1 MARYFVRAN
10 KTIAKLQFA
19 LFCLLLSGSFARAA
33 EQPLIRIAHGA
44 FNEKVEVLW
53 IGVEQGLFRKHG
65 LNVEVVNI
73 RSGPLTMAAMA
84 SGDIQVAYTIPG
96 AVLSAAAG
104 GMDVAFFGGIVNRVD
119 GDLVVEPSVRRPE
132 DLRGKTIGVQSIGGG
147 VWSHTMLSLEY
158 LGLEPTRDKIIVRV
172 VGDPTVQVQSLATGL
187 IDGAWLTYA
196 FSSLMQEKG
205 FRVLLDLG
213 KAPIPYQGLALV
225 AQRSFLA
232 KNPQIIDALLRGVLE
247 SVAFIQNPAHHEAVV
262 RSLTKNLRLA
272 NAREAESGYQLLQ
285 WIYSFDI
292 RPNLKGVEKMHA
304 LLSMTNPKLK
314 AIKPD
319 KVVDEAPAQ
328 RMEKTSF
335 YRELVGQARKQKMGD

>member
-1 MARYFVRAN
+1 MTRYFVRAREM
-10 KTIAKLQFA
+10 LLSFQFA
-19 LFCLLLSGSFARAA
+19 LLCLFLAVSFVQAA
-33 EQPLIRIAHGA
+33 EQPLVRIAHGA
-44 FNEKVEVLW
+44 FNEKVAVLW
-53 IGVEQGLFRKHG
+53 TGVEQGFFRKHG
-65 LNVEVVNI
+65 LNVEVINI
-73 RSGPLTMAAMA
+73 RSGPLTMAALA

-104 GMDVAFFGGIVNRVD
+104 GMDVVFFGGIVNRVD
-119 GDLVVEPSVRRPE
+119 GDLVVERSIRKPE
-132 DLRGKTIGVQSIGGG
+132 DMRGKTIGVQSIGGG

-158 LGLEPTRDKIIVRV
+158 LGLEPTRDKIIIRV

-196 FSSLMQEKG
+196 FSSMMQEKG

-225 AQRSFLA
+225 TQRSFLT
-232 KNPQIIDALLRGVLE
+232 KNPQTVDSLLRGVLE
-247 SVAFIQNPAHHEAVV
+247 SVAFIQNPVHHEAVLK
-262 RSLTKNLRLA
+262 SLTKNLRLT
-272 NAREAESGYQLLQ
+272 NLREAESGYQLLQ
-285 WIYSFDI
+285 WIYSFNI
-292 RPNLKGVEKMHA
+292 RPNLKGVEKMHS

-314 AIKPD
+314 GLKPD

-335 YRELVGQARKQKMGD
+335 YRDLVGQARK